1 MEAIALADM
10 VVVMDQG
17 QIEQAA
23 SAREVYDDPRTGYVA
38 RFMGGHNVLS
48 GTVLSHEGGA
58 LTIKSGTKQIR
69 LTAPAAPPATGTSF
83 EASVRRDHVR
93 LSRAAAAG
101 DATGLNAVTG
111 RVAAIEYQGTWLK
124 ITIDE
129 ACGEEFVVNVPDN
142 VFFAD
147 PVKVGDT
154 VLAQWNAQEVHFLD
168 GHSTARIAAPQLNPA
183 AAVASS

>member
-1 MEAIALADM
+1 
-10 VVVMDQG
+10 
-17 QIEQAA
+17 
-23 SAREVYDDPRTGYVA
+23 
-38 RFMGGHNVLS
+38 
-48 GTVLSHEGGA
+48 
-58 LTIKSGTKQIR
+58 
-69 LTAPAAPPATGTSF
+69 
-83 EASVRRDHVR
+83 VR